1 MKRITVFLFLTA
13 FLLSGFLSAQ
23 IEENHVKWV
32 SSVKKLENDEY
43 LLVFTGTPEAKWH
56 FYGVKDELNP
66 FKIKIDN
73 EKNIKRIGGI
83 TESPK
88 AHVAF
93 DDIMEANRAEF
104 KAAATITQKIK
115 VVSKTSFQLK
125 GYLDYQACI
134 EDGMCVMEKQD
145 FSFNIEGAKDV
156 AETTEPV
163 DTASVAIDSSTTPKD
178 TAKKEVV
185 ASADNKG
192 TVSDNSESEDF
203 KKYTLWYIFWIAFG
217 SGLIAIFTPCVLPMI
232 PMTVTFF
239 MKSSENKA
247 KGRRQAIFY
256 GISIVVIFTVIG
268 SALSIIFGPRMFQW
282 LSTHWIPNLF
292 FFLIFMVF
300 AAAFFGMFEIRMPSG
315 LINKSDA
322 QADKGGF
329 LGPFFMAFTL
339 VLVSFSCTVPIIGMV
354 VVMLSNGEY
363 MHPIVAMFGFGL
375 AFALPFTLF
384 ALFPRWLNSLPKS
397 GGWMNSIKVVL
408 GFIEVALGLKFLSVA
423 DMTYHWG
430 LLDREIYLALW
441 ITIFTLMGFY
451 LLGKIRFPHDSDMP
465 VVKFPR
471 LLMVIVTFAFVVY
484 LIPGMFGAPLKAL
497 SGWIPPMGT
506 HDFNLPGIIMENAGS
521 GGSAAPDLYEL
532 CEEPK
537 YKDIIHSPHGIKGY
551 YDYEQGLKCA
561 KSQNKPVFIDFSGH
575 GCVNCRKMEENV
587 WNEPEV
593 LKRLKND
600 YIVIQLYTDD
610 RTELPEEEWT
620 PGEESY
626 DGRVKKEL
634 GEKWGDMQIRRFGRN
649 SQPQYVLLGPDGEK
663 LIKETRGFDLDVEA
677 YVEFLDNGKKA
688 FEEKFKK

>member
-1 MKRITVFLFLTA
+1 M
-13 FLLSGFLSAQ
+13 
-23 IEENHVKWV
+23 
-32 SSVKKLENDEY
+32 
-43 LLVFTGTPEAKWH
+43 
-56 FYGVKDELNP
+56 
-66 FKIKIDN
+66 
-73 EKNIKRIGGI
+73 
-83 TESPK
+83 
-88 AHVAF
+88 
-93 DDIMEANRAEF
+93 
-104 KAAATITQKIK
+104 
-115 VVSKTSFQLK
+115 SKTK
-125 GYLDYQACI
+125 MA
-134 EDGMCVMEKQD
+134 
-145 FSFNIEGAKDV
+145 
-156 AETTEPV
+156 
-163 DTASVAIDSSTTPKD
+163 
-178 TAKKEVV
+178 
-185 ASADNKG
+185 
-192 TVSDNSESEDF
+192 
-203 KKYTLWYIFWIAFG
+203 
-217 SGLIAIFTPCVLPMI
+217 
-232 PMTVTFF
+232 
-239 MKSSENKA
+239 A
-247 KGRRQAIFY
+247 KGSKVSATT
-256 GISIVVIFTVIG
+256 TVNKIAELEA
-268 SALSIIFGPRMFQW
+268 ALR
-282 LSTHWIPNLF
+282 
-292 FFLIFMVF
+292 
-300 AAAFFGMFEIRMPSG
+300 AARKVESD
-315 LINKSDA
+315 KSDA

-561 KSQNKPVFIDFSGH
+561 KSQNKPVLIDFSA
-575 GCVNCRKMEENV
+575 
-587 WNEPEV
+587 
-593 LKRLKND
+593 
-600 YIVIQLYTDD
+600 
-610 RTELPEEEWT
+610 
-620 PGEESY
+620 
-626 DGRVKKEL
+626 
-634 GEKWGDMQIRRFGRN
+634 
-649 SQPQYVLLGPDGEK
+649 K
-663 LIKETRGFDLDVEA
+663 LHAK
-677 YVEFLDNGKKA
+677 
-688 FEEKFKK
+688 

>member
-1 MKRITVFLFLTA
+1 MQLFFKYI
-13 FLLSGFLSAQ
+13 FLLFVSGSLLSQNSEDSRWSISA
-23 IEENHVKWV
+23 
-32 SSVKKLENDEY
+32 KKINENDFI
-43 LLVFTGTPEAKWH
+43 LSFTYQPLKGAY
-56 FYGVKDELNP
+56 FYGVKDSLNPITITFDNPSNFKVIKSLDEFPKAEAVYEEIFELNRYEH
-66 FKIKIDN
+66 K
-73 EKNIKRIGGI
+73 
-83 TESPK
+83 
-88 AHVAF
+88 
-93 DDIMEANRAEF
+93 
-104 KAAATITQKIK
+104 
-115 VVSKTSFQLK
+115 SKTTFFLTIKQKSKDNNIVK
-125 GYLDYQACI
+125 GFIDYNYCT
-134 EDGMCVMEKQD
+134 DVGCVPNSKKFAIDLLQ
-145 FSFNIEGAKDV
+145 SQ
-156 AETTEPV
+156 TTEPV
-163 DTASVAIDSSTTPKD
+163 DTASVAIDSNTTPKD

-363 MHPIVAMFGFGL
+363 MQPIVAMFGFGL

-561 KSQNKPVFIDFSGH
+561 KSQNKPVLIDFSGH
-575 GCVNCRKMEENV
+575 GCVSCRKMEESV
-587 WNEPEV
+587 WVDPEV

-620 PGEESY
+620 PGDESN
-626 DGRVKKEL
+626 DGRVKQTI
-634 GEKWGDMQIRRFGRN
+634 GEKWGDYQVRRFGRN
-649 SQPQYVLLGPDGEK
+649 SQPQYILLGPDGEM
-663 LIKETRGFDLDVEA
+663 LIKETRGYNPDVES
-677 YVEFLDNGKKA
+677 YIEFLDKGLEAFKEKYKK
-688 FEEKFKK
+688 